1 MKSLLLL
8 TTLCLA
14 VSAVSGDNLVRMK
27 LNQLEQSL
35 YQLQYKYPHI
45 KNSTYLQKLHK
56 RNGALELTNSYDLSY
71 YGEVTIGTPPQKFTV
86 IFDTGSAD
94 FWVPSVWCSSAA
106 CINHRKFQPI
116 KSTTFHKFDKE
127 FSLQYGTGNL
137 TGMIGQDT
145 CTIGGITLNEQKFGL
160 ATSESSFFANST
172 ADGILGMAFASINQM
187 RVNPPFYNMVE
198 QNLVNASMFGVWL
211 GGYPDSGE
219 VTFGGYDTS
228 HFSGSLNWIDVVEE
242 NYWTLP
248 LNGVSIANTG
258 VQITATK
265 AAMDTGTSL
274 ITIPESDAA
283 LINVEYLNGRP
294 TSSAGLY
301 QLDCDAMYPNIDII
315 LGDVVF
321 TLTPDQYVI
330 QDEVGV
336 CMSGFASAGS
346 LEAIWIVG
354 DVFLRS
360 FYSVYDMGTQ
370 PRVGLALVS

>member
-14 VSAVSGDNLVRMK
+14 VSA
-27 LNQLEQSL
+27 
-35 YQLQYKYPHI
+35 
-45 KNSTYLQKLHK
+45 

-106 CINHRKFQPI
+106 CINHRKFQPT
-116 KSTTFHKFDKE
+116 KSTTYQELDGD
-127 FSLQYGTGNL
+127 FSLRYGTGSL

-172 ADGILGMAFASINQM
+172 ADGILGMAFASISQM

-211 GGYPDSGE
+211 GGYPSSGE

-294 TSSAGLY
+294 TR
-301 QLDCDAMYPNIDII
+301 
-315 LGDVVF
+315 DVVF

-330 QDEVGV
+330 QEEGGI

-346 LEAIWIVG
+346 SAAIWIVG

-370 PRVGLALVS
+370 PRVGLALSAQHGNGIAGNGSFQLTVPYVFLALVGILTTRHLM